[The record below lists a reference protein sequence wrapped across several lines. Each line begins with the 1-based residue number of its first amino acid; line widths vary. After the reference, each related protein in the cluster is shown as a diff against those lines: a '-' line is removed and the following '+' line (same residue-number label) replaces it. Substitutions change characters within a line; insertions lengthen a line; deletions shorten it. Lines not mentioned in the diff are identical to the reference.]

1 MGTPARPAGP
11 AVTTGSRPATESKAL
26 LSQCRDL
33 ARSKLSRIVAE
44 ALDRVEN
51 DLFAAAEAS
60 TSRAEQQVLF
70 EAMAQVKT
78 YRADIAASF
87 DRYFIE
93 IYDRRIA
100 TRGASA
106 PGAAP
111 TLGELTLVDDAAM
124 EEDLVVTDLA
134 RKTRNRIDPEQLLGI
149 RARFG
154 HLLAS
159 EQVEDDTANPL
170 CPEAVF
176 EALKMACGKIPGDF
190 AVKRSLLSAFQPYV
204 AAGITTVYADVNQNL
219 ISHHVLPRI
228 KHQVKRAADIGVAG
242 AAGMNPALAASQAM
256 NLAQLM
262 GGGGAQ
268 GAAAGVAAGAAAAAA
283 LTQSQ
288 LMNLG
293 QLLPGAAP
301 GQNPLALSGGLDLSA
316 LLAGVMNGGAARAQV
331 TRMLADPSRY
341 AMEAALTST
350 PASPALMTSLSALQS
365 AAMPADG
372 GAFDFMSA
380 LGDQVRAQSHPLDQ
394 LTIELVTMV
403 FDYILDDKSVPE
415 TIKGEIS
422 RLQIVAVKAAILD
435 RTFFARRQH
444 PMRQLLDRIAE
455 VAADP
460 DIATEE
466 GSRFVLELRA
476 MVDYIV
482 HKFTDDLSIFTAALD
497 TLEKMVEENRETRQQ
512 ELAPTTTELERK
524 EEAEIAHATALAEI
538 KRRVTRKTPPFVRE
552 FLYQWWTK
560 TLVDAYMKER
570 EGDDSWTHRLGVVDA
585 LVWSV
590 SPLRTGEIQQ
600 LASMLPTLMR
610 SLLRGMNAIEM
621 PADARHGFFNQLM
634 QSHTASINTAKA
646 QAKGQTVPTA
656 ADVAK
661 VAEAPV
667 SEPLPEEVEPAE
679 AQAPVDDYYVHT
691 AMALER
697 GAVVEFID
705 GAAAVRAKL
714 SWVSP
719 KQTILL
725 FTSSAAGARKL
736 APKAFAELLRQHK
749 ARVVEVSE
757 ALMDRV
763 VHAMMG
769 PESVPAA
776 A

>member
-1 MGTPARPAGP
+1 MGTPARPAAPAGNTGP
-11 AVTTGSRPATESKAL
+11 RPATESKAL

-33 ARSKLSRIVAE
+33 ARSKLSRIVAD
-44 ALDRVEN
+44 ALDKVEN

-60 TSRAEQQVLF
+60 TSRTEQQILF
-70 EAMAQVKT
+70 EAMSQVKAH
-78 YRADIAASF
+78 RGEISSSF

-93 IYDRRIA
+93 IYDRRTA
-100 TRGASA
+100 ASRGL
-106 PGAAP
+106 GVP
-111 TLGELTLVDDAAM
+111 TKEPSLGELTLVDDAAM
-124 EEDLVVTDLA
+124 EEDLVVNDLA

-154 HLLAS
+154 HLLS
-159 EQVEDDTANPL
+159 NEQVEDDTSNPL

-176 EALKMACGKIPGDF
+176 EALKMACGKVPGAF
-190 AVKRSLLSAFQPYV
+190 AVKRSLLNAFQPYV

-228 KHQVKRAADIGVAG
+228 RHQVKRAADIGVAG
-242 AAGMNPALAASQAM
+242 ANPALAASQAM

-262 GGGGAQ
+262 GGTQ
-268 GAAAGVAAGAAAAAA
+268 GAAAAAA
-283 LTQSQ
+283 MTQSQ
-288 LMNLG
+288 LMSLG
-293 QLLPGAAP
+293 QL
-301 GQNPLALSGGLDLSA
+301 GQNPLAMSGALDLSA

-341 AMEAALTST
+341 AMEATLTST

-365 AAMPADG
+365 AAMPAGG

-380 LGDQVRAQSHPLDQ
+380 LGDQVRAQSNPLDQ

-403 FDYILDDKSVPE
+403 FDYILDDKNVPE
-415 TIKGEIS
+415 TVKGEIS

-455 VAADP
+455 VASDP

-466 GSRFVLELRA
+466 GSRFILELRA

-482 HKFTDDLSIFTAALD
+482 HKFTDDLAIFTAALD
-497 TLEKMVEENRETRQQ
+497 TLEQMVAENRETRQQ
-512 ELAPTTTELERK
+512 ELAPTTSELERK

-538 KRRVTRKTPPFVRE
+538 KRRVTRRTPPFVRE

-560 TLVDAYMKER
+560 TLVDAYMKGR
-570 EGDDSWTHRLGVVDA
+570 EGDDSWTHRLGMVDA

-590 SPLRTGEIQQ
+590 SPLKTGEIQQ
-600 LASMLPTLMR
+600 LASLLPTLMR

-621 PADARHGFFNQLM
+621 PADVRHAFFNQLM
-634 QSHTASINTAKA
+634 QAHTASINAAKA
-646 QAKGQTVPTA
+646 QAKSQGVPTA
-656 ADVAK
+656 ADIARVQ
-661 VAEAPV
+661 EAPV
-667 SEPLPEEVEPAE
+667 SEPLPPEEPPEPQPE
-679 AQAPVDDYYVHT
+679 ADDYYVHT

-697 GAVVEFID
+697 GAVIEFMD

-725 FTSSAAGARKL
+725 FTSSAGGARKL
-736 APKAFAELLRQHK
+736 APKAFAELLRQQK
-749 ARVVEVSE
+749 ARVIEVSE

>member
-1 MGTPARPAGP
+1 MGTPARPAAP
-11 AVTTGSRPATESKAL
+11 AGNTGSRPATESKAL

-44 ALDRVEN
+44 ALDKVEN

-70 EAMAQVKT
+70 EAMSQVKLH
-78 YRADIAASF
+78 RADIATSF
-87 DRYFIE
+87 DRFFIE
-93 IYDRRIA
+93 IYDRRTAA
-100 TRGASA
+100 TRGAGVPS
-106 PGAAP
+106 AAP

-124 EEDLVVTDLA
+124 EEDLIVNDLA

-154 HLLAS
+154 HLLSS

-176 EALKMACGKIPGDF
+176 EALKMACGKLPGDF
-190 AVKRSLLSAFQPYV
+190 AVKRSLLNAFQPYV

-228 KHQVKRAADIGVAG
+228 RHQVKRAADIGVAST
-242 AAGMNPALAASQAM
+242 NPALAASQAM

-262 GGGGAQ
+262 GGAQ
-268 GAAAGVAAGAAAAAA
+268 GAAAM
-283 LTQSQ
+283 TQSQ

-293 QLLPGAAP
+293 QNALAMSGA
-301 GQNPLALSGGLDLSA
+301 LDLSA

-341 AMEAALTST
+341 AMEATLTST

-365 AAMPADG
+365 AAMPAEG

-380 LGDQVRAQSHPLDQ
+380 LGDQVRAQSNPLDQ

-403 FDYILDDKSVPE
+403 FDYILDDKNVPE
-415 TIKGEIS
+415 TVKGEIS

-444 PMRQLLDRIAE
+444 PMRQLLDRVAE

-466 GSRFVLELRA
+466 GTRFILELRA

-482 HKFTDDLSIFTAALD
+482 HQFTDDLAIFTAALD
-497 TLEKMVEENRETRQQ
+497 TLEQMVEENRETRQQ
-512 ELAPTTTELERK
+512 ELAPTTSELARK

-538 KRRVTRKTPPFVRE
+538 KRRVTRKTPAFVRD

-621 PADARHGFFNQLM
+621 AADARHGLFNQLM
-634 QSHTASINTAKA
+634 QAHTASINAAKA
-646 QAKGQTVPTA
+646 QSKGQTVPTA
-656 ADVAK
+656 ADVARI
-661 VAEAPV
+661 EDAPV
-667 SEPLPEEVEPAE
+667 SEPLPPEEPAE
-679 AQAPVDDYYVHT
+679 APPETDDYHVHT

-697 GAVVEFID
+697 GAVIEFMD

-725 FTSSAAGARKL
+725 FTSSAGGARKL
-736 APKAFAELLRQHK
+736 APKAFAELLRQQK
-749 ARVVEVSE
+749 ARVIEVSE